1 MCQLQLGQ
9 RSRISPWV
17 SRSARART
25 ICSPVQNGVSPADG
39 SWEGGS
45 TWGSRSL
52 ERGGEQRRW
61 GRASEETSSRLASIA
76 RDNNSAH
83 ARTLIHFLG
92 ATPHALCPTPAGQ
105 YYSAAPA
112 TRMHAAAAVPVAC
125 MPPGRADAV
134 PGGGARAV
142 QYMQARSW
150 TEQRP
155 QSQRMLGERKTMKER
170 TWPADRL
177 INRCVAALQ
186 SIISRLGSF
195 MARVRHRSLFNLYT
209 GFRTVHVGGSTYAS
223 IDAYITS
230 RPSVLSGQSFNA
242 TLYRQVRHKI

>member
-1 MCQLQLGQ
+1 
-9 RSRISPWV
+9 
-17 SRSARART
+17 
-25 ICSPVQNGVSPADG
+25 
-39 SWEGGS
+39 
-45 TWGSRSL
+45 
-52 ERGGEQRRW
+52 
-61 GRASEETSSRLASIA
+61 
-76 RDNNSAH
+76 
-83 ARTLIHFLG
+83 
-92 ATPHALCPTPAGQ
+92 
-105 YYSAAPA
+105 
-112 TRMHAAAAVPVAC
+112 MHAAAAVPVAC

-230 RPSVLSGQSFNA
+230 RPSVLSGQSLYA

>member
-1 MCQLQLGQ
+1 MGIAITRKRGGTAEMGPGERGDIEPAGFHSTGQ
-9 RSRISPWV
+9 QQR
-17 SRSARART
+17 ARAYINSFPRCHTTRT
-25 ICSPVQNGVSPADG
+25 VPDSGRPV
-39 SWEGGS
+39 
-45 TWGSRSL
+45 L
-52 ERGGEQRRW
+52 QRRA
-61 GRASEETSSRLASIA
+61 GH
-76 RDNNSAH
+76 AH
-83 ARTLIHFLG
+83 ACHPAGRTL
-92 ATPHALCPTPAGQ
+92 CPVAV
-105 YYSAAPA
+105 
-112 TRMHAAAAVPVAC
+112 AVP
-125 MPPGRADAV
+125 
-134 PGGGARAV
+134 V

-186 SIISRLGSF
+186 SIISRLLGSF

-230 RPSVLSGQSFNA
+230 RPSVLSGQSLYA
-242 TLYRQVRHKI
+242 TLYRQVRHHKVYKKRCPVWG

>member
-52 ERGGEQRRW
+52 ERGGNSGDGAGRGDIEPAGFHSTGQQQRA
-61 GRASEETSSRLASIA
+61 RAYINSFPRCHTTRTVPAS
-76 RDNNSAH
+76 
-83 ARTLIHFLG
+83 
-92 ATPHALCPTPAGQ
+92 GQ

-112 TRMHAAAAVPVAC
+112 TTGRFHAT
-125 MPPGRADAV
+125 RADAV

-142 QYMQARSW
+142 QCSTCRRVAGRSKGRSRSACSAN
-150 TEQRP
+150 ERP
-155 QSQRMLGERKTMKER
+155 
-170 TWPADRL
+170 
-177 INRCVAALQ
+177 
-186 SIISRLGSF
+186 
-195 MARVRHRSLFNLYT
+195 
-209 GFRTVHVGGSTYAS
+209 
-223 IDAYITS
+223 
-230 RPSVLSGQSFNA
+230 
-242 TLYRQVRHKI
+242 